1 MPQVLIIDDEE
12 TIAWAL
18 RRAFEREDYQVKVA
32 ASAEAALA
40 LIQQHK
46 PDVVFLD
53 VRLPGMDGLTA
64 LEHLRR
70 LTPESAIIVITAY
83 GDLPTAVRAV
93 QGGAFDYLT
102 KPFEL
107 HQALEAARRALTR
120 VALNATF
127 PCGEERP
134 TGEADSA
141 GESGSGE
148 CLVGRSP
155 AMQTVF
161 KRIARVAPTSTCV
174 LITGESGTGKEVVAR
189 AIHAHSPRRHKPF
202 LPVHIAALNPHLV
215 ESELFGHVRG
225 AFTGADRHREGLLQL
240 ASGGTVFLDEL
251 ADIPLAVQ
259 VKLLRVLERQELL
272 PVGGSEAVKVDVR
285 IISATHADLAAEVAA
300 GRFRHDLYY
309 RLHVYPIHLP
319 PLRER
324 REDIP
329 LLADYFLRRLGVRQ
343 AQRRLPEETLRYLQS
358 QPWPGNVREL
368 RNALEHAAIEARG
381 GPILP
386 QHFPPPL
393 PLDQPISWNQRLH
406 ELIAQWV
413 RQQCSAATS
422 QPPHDLYH
430 RLLQLVEPALLDETL
445 QQTQGN
451 RLLAAR
457 YLGLARA
464 TLRKLLRKYHR
475 EPTHPLSSPP
485 QNPSKPHPS

>member
-18 RRAFEREDYQVKVA
+18 RRAFEREHYQVRVA
-32 ASAEAALA
+32 ASAEAGLK
-40 LIQQHK
+40 LVQQQK
-46 PDVVFLD
+46 PEVVFLD

-70 LTPESAIIVITAY
+70 LAPESAIIVITAH

-120 VALNATF
+120 LV
-127 PCGEERP
+127 P
-134 TGEADSA
+134 TAVIPTVEQLSA
-141 GESGSGE
+141 EDDRAEDTGSGE
-148 CLVGRSP
+148 SLVGRSP

-161 KRIARVAPTSTCV
+161 KRIARVASTSTCV

-189 AIHAHSPRRHKPF
+189 VIHAHSPRRHKPF
-202 LPVHIAALNPHLV
+202 LPVHIAALNPQLV

-240 ASGGTVFLDEL
+240 AHGGTVFLDEL
-251 ADIPLAVQ
+251 ADIPLSVQ

-272 PVGGSEAVKVDVR
+272 PVGGSEPVQVDVR

-329 LLADYFLRRLGVRQ
+329 LLAEYFLRRLGVRDP
-343 AQRRLPEETLRYLQS
+343 QRRLPDETLHYLQS
-358 QPWPGNVREL
+358 RPWPGNVREL

-386 QHFPPPL
+386 EHFPPPL
-393 PLDQPISWNQRLH
+393 LLNQAGSWSQRLQ

-413 RQQCSAATS
+413 RQHFSAGTS
-422 QPPHDLYH
+422 QQPPHDLYH
-430 RLLQLVEPALLDETL
+430 QLLQLVEPVLLDEVL
-445 QQTQGN
+445 QHTQGN

-475 EPTHPLSSPP
+475 EPTDTTSD
-485 QNPSKPHPS
+485 PSKPVNPPHS

>member
-18 RRAFEREDYQVKVA
+18 RRALEREHYRVAVA
-32 ASAEAALA
+32 ASAEAGLS
-40 LIQQHK
+40 LVRQQ
-46 PDVVFLD
+46 PPEVIFLD
-53 VRLPGMDGLTA
+53 VRLPGMDGLVA
-64 LEHLRR
+64 LEQLRR
-70 LTPESAIIVITAY
+70 LAPESAVIVITAY
-83 GDLPTAVRAV
+83 GDLSTAVRAV

-107 HQALEAARRALTR
+107 SQALEAVRRALTR
-120 VALNATF
+120 PGPNLSILGKEPNQPGGA
-127 PCGEERP
+127 EE
-134 TGEADSA
+134 E
-141 GESGSGE
+141 GSGE
-148 CLVGRSP
+148 ALVGRSP

-189 AIHAHSPRRHKPF
+189 AIHAHSPRRHRPF
-202 LPVHIAALNPHLV
+202 LPVHVAALNPHLV

-225 AFTGADRHREGLLQL
+225 AFTGAERHREGLLQL
-240 ASGGTVFLDEL
+240 AHGGTVFLDEL
-251 ADIPLAVQ
+251 ADIPLPVQ
-259 VKLLRVLERQELL
+259 AKLLRVLERQELL
-272 PVGGSEAVKVDVR
+272 PVGSGEPVKVDAR

-329 LLADYFLRRLGVRQ
+329 LLAEHFLRRLGIQ
-343 AQRRLPEETLRYLQS
+343 EPARRLPKETLDYLQS
-358 QPWPGNVREL
+358 RSWPGNVREL
-368 RNALEHAAIEARG
+368 RNALEHAAIEARS

-386 QHFPPPL
+386 DHFPPPL
-393 PLDQPISWNQRLH
+393 PLDAPRSWNQRWQ

-413 RQQCSAATS
+413 RQQCHPSES
-422 QPPHDLYH
+422 QPPPRNLYQQM
-430 RLLQLVEPALLDETL
+430 LQLVEPVLLDEVLRHTR
-445 QQTQGN
+445 GN

-475 EPTHPLSSPP
+475 EPTPTPPSPLNPESPSAPSS
-485 QNPSKPHPS
+485 

>member
-18 RRAFEREDYQVKVA
+18 RRAFEREHYRVAVA
-32 ASAEAALA
+32 ASAEAGLG
-40 LIQQHK
+40 LVRQQ
-46 PDVVFLD
+46 PPEVIFLD
-53 VRLPGMDGLTA
+53 VRLPGMDGLAA
-64 LEHLRR
+64 LEQLRR
-70 LTPESAIIVITAY
+70 LAPESAIIVITAH
-83 GDLPTAVRAV
+83 GDLSTAVRAV

-107 HQALEAARRALTR
+107 SQALEAARRALTR
-120 VALNATF
+120 LAPSQPIPGKEASLSRE
-127 PCGEERP
+127 GRP
-134 TGEADSA
+134 EDG
-141 GESGSGE
+141 GSGE
-148 CLVGRSP
+148 ALVGRSP
-155 AMQTVF
+155 AMQAVF

-202 LPVHIAALNPHLV
+202 LPVHVAALNPHLV

-225 AFTGADRHREGLLQL
+225 AFTGAERHREGLLQL
-240 ASGGTVFLDEL
+240 AHGGTVFLDEL
-251 ADIPLAVQ
+251 ADIPLPVQ
-259 VKLLRVLERQELL
+259 AKLLRVLERQEVL
-272 PVGGSEAVKVDVR
+272 PVGSGEPVKVDVR

-329 LLADYFLRRLGVRQ
+329 LLAEHFLRRLGIPEPE
-343 AQRRLPEETLRYLQS
+343 RRLPEETLRYLQS
-358 QPWPGNVREL
+358 RSWPGNVREL
-368 RNALEHAAIEARG
+368 RNALEHAAIEAHG

-386 QHFPPPL
+386 EHFPPPL
-393 PLDQPISWNQRLH
+393 PLDSPASWNQRFQ

-413 RQQCSAATS
+413 RQQCQADGP
-422 QPPHDLYH
+422 QPPPGDLYQQM
-430 RLLQLVEPALLDETL
+430 LQLVEPVLLDEVL
-445 QQTQGN
+445 RHTQGN

-464 TLRKLLRKYHR
+464 TLRKLLHKYHR
-475 EPTHPLSSPP
+475 EPTPTPP
-485 QNPSKPHPS
+485 PNPT